1 MIKKLKYVFALK
13 CPKCRKGDLFVKRNP
28 YLLKKLN
35 IMHNNCKFCGLKFSR
50 EPGFFFGAA
59 YVSYA
64 LQVLLAIATYFS
76 LSLVSI
82 FSINWIFILIAIVMI
97 LATPYITV
105 LSRSF
110 WIFFF
115 VSYDPKN
122 RRIK

>member
-13 CPKCRKGDLFVKRNP
+13 CPKCREGELFVIRNP

-35 IMHNNCKFCGLKFSR
+35 VMHKNCNVCGLKYSR

-76 LSLVSI
+76 LSLLSKLSV
-82 FSINWIFILIAIVMI
+82 NWIFVLTALVMI

-115 VSYDPKN
+115 VSYDPNN
-122 RRIK
+122 RRVK